1 MTIKPIIVDTN
12 KYVELNYQEFEKQF
26 KPKLNHLTK
35 NQSGYDYDYE
45 TYGEDL
51 EYIQSL
57 DPRYVWTY
65 IQGDMSM
72 LMVNGV
78 AFVNR
83 ISYTVCENPWDEDKD
98 YTVLISVD
106 TECDC
111 YSEEDDVMESRND
124 EYGDPACEECEGSG
138 YKTEWVN

>member
-1 MTIKPIIVDTN
+1 MGFAK
-12 KYVELNYQEFEKQF
+12 EYQGWSVWADKF
-26 KPKLNHLTK
+26 KPVK
-35 NQSGYDYDYE
+35 NKFSKHDELMYE
-45 TYGEDL
+45 TYGEEY